1 MKKKIGMIIAVEFA
15 PFEQAYGKANKKV
28 CKRGFEVSLYEK
40 ENYTLY
46 VLQSGAGEIAASMC
60 TQFLIDEFDVDMIL
74 NYGVVGALNERLSH
88 ALICVVKD
96 VIDYR
101 FDTSEIDN
109 VPVGR
114 HIEFPQRNLETDS
127 FLRKKAL
134 EVEPALLEVV
144 DASGD
149 RFVNKAEEK
158 QEIAKEFGADICE
171 MEASGILLTCMR
183 NNVPALFIKVIADTL
198 FGGAEEYSTK
208 SEEAART
215 CVRILDHIMKRL

>member
-15 PFEQAYGKANKKV
+15 PFEQAYGKASKKV
-28 CKRGFEVSLYEK
+28 SKRGYEVSLYEK

-46 VLQSGAGEIAASMC
+46 VLQSGAGEIAAAMS

-74 NYGVVGALNERLSH
+74 NYGVVGALTEKLSH
-88 ALICVVKD
+88 AFVCVVKEI
-96 VIDYR
+96 IDYR

-109 VPVGR
+109 IPVGR
-114 HIEFPQRNLETDS
+114 HIEFPQRNLETDT

-134 EVEPALLEVV
+134 EVEPNLLEVV

-158 QEIAKEFGADICE
+158 QAIAKEFGADICE
-171 MEASGILLTCMR
+171 MEASGILLTCIR

-215 CVRILDHIMKRL
+215 CTRILDHVMNNL